1 MMEGTDML
9 DEDMTADIRFDDYG
23 QIGLYL
29 LLQDSTRL
37 VLTRENIEKVSTE
50 YWANPDKI
58 PPDVREAG
66 EFQRCSFCPS
76 KKQEDFC
83 DALRPILPLLDVVDK
98 YVSYDRVVA
107 IYKPDEKGMLHISR
121 TSMAEGLRYVCML
134 SLMNYCQSGRKYWKY
149 YFGIIPIVGVIEF
162 TNRLYLNILWLHE
175 GDKEKIDMAVSEFYE
190 HITNA
195 TTNQL
200 ARLKLICKHDAFL
213 NAFIGVQSISQI
225 LNISKDTLLKRSLDR
240 FQKI

>member
-1 MMEGTDML
+1 MR
-9 DEDMTADIRFDDYG
+9 DEDMTGDIRFGDYD

-58 PPDVREAG
+58 PPDVKEAV

-76 KKQEDFC
+76 KKNGGFC

-98 YVSYDRVVA
+98 YVSYDRVIA
-107 IYKPDEKGMLHISR
+107 IYKPDDKGMLHVSR
-121 TSMAEGLRYVCML
+121 TTMAQGLRYVCML
-134 SLMNYCQSGRKYWKY
+134 SLMNYCHSGRRYWKY

-162 TNRLYLNILWLHE
+162 TSRLYLNILWLHD

-195 TTNQL
+195 TRNQL

-225 LNISKDTLLKRSLDR
+225 LNISKDSLLEESLDR

>member
-1 MMEGTDML
+1 MR
-9 DEDMTADIRFDDYG
+9 DEDMTGDIRFGDYG
-23 QIGLYL
+23 QTGLYL

-58 PPDVREAG
+58 PPDVKEAV
-66 EFQRCSFCPS
+66 EFQRCSFCPL
-76 KKQEDFC
+76 KKTGGFC

-98 YVSYDRVVA
+98 YVSYDEVIA
-107 IYKPDEKGMLHISR
+107 IYKPDEKGMLHVSR
-121 TSMAEGLRYVCML
+121 TTMAQGLRYVCML
-134 SLMNYCQSGRKYWKY
+134 SLMNYCHSGRRYWKY
-149 YFGIIPIVGVIEF
+149 YLGIIPIVGVTEF
-162 TNRLYLNILWLHE
+162 INRLYLNILWLHG
-175 GDKEKIDMAVSEFYE
+175 GDKEKVDMAVSGFYE

-195 TTNQL
+195 TSNQL

-225 LNISKDTLLKRSLDR
+225 LNISKDSLLEESLDR